1 MLGFQAVDR
10 LGNVTTLGRGGS
22 DLTAVAIACSLK
34 AKKCEIYTDVD
45 GVFSSDPR
53 IITRSKLLKKVSYN
67 EMLEAATAGAKVL
80 HNRSINVARKFN
92 LNLSVKNSNNLNK
105 GSIVQKNELLETS
118 DINFISKLDNLTKI
132 CIIRRNVNYKQQYI
146 IFCI

>member
-1 MLGFQAVDR
+1 LLLGFQAVDR

-22 DLTAVAIACSLK
+22 DLTAVALACSLK

-53 IITRSKLLKKVSYN
+53 IITRSKLLKRVSYD

-80 HNRSINVARKFN
+80 HNRSVNVAKKFN
-92 LNLSVKNSNNLNK
+92 LSLNVKNSNNLNK

-118 DINFISKLDNLTKI
+118 DISFISKLDNLTKI
-132 CIIRRNVNYKQQYI
+132 CIIRRNVNN
-146 IFCI
+146 